1 MLTQKDLND
10 LLPIMNFQY
19 NLVNKLTQKVED
31 IEVAFLTNGETAIN
45 IVSAQ
50 KELDAVL
57 QDIDMISEDDIV
69 VAERE
74 TECINSIY
82 EQKQAQIIKSH
93 IEKIKFNTWDDYVA
107 ECYKYAIKNDFD
119 PFIPYE
125 MFLTKS
131 DLTIINNEAYSK
143 QFEWDKWDYS
153 FVGLAGVVA
162 ALTDIFIVAI
172 PKNMTSGIYEGQ
184 KGSSVTK
191 WLQSLKLPDN
201 VQKWLENVAKVPYD
215 NTGGSEHRMDTF
227 GHDPILGFVF
237 GIIDLVRGTSTSI
250 KDGTIIIEKIGEG
263 TNLLEAIVT
272 QFLHLCS
279 DVCTKR
285 GLPVP
290 FASIFQLLN
299 VGSFKR
305 ANGKTATISQLTK
318 WMYRNGYDLRH
329 FITMSITPMSIEI
342 VLKMYIMLRYY
353 AENDDIDF
361 DIATVFELGSN
372 PKYRSMLL
380 SAHAIACAANAGKVY
395 LRQGN
400 PLAINYAE
408 WLMLLRYLVP
418 SVKYWLFDKAE
429 LEIKHI
435 KNINDSMWNELLENS
450 DTLLRKS
457 KFENIDSVTL
467 GAINISKEDGG

>member
-1 MLTQKDLND
+1 MLTPKELND
-10 LLPIMNFQY
+10 LLPILNVQY
-19 NLVNKLTQKVED
+19 SLVNKLTQKVED
-31 IEVAFLTNGETAIN
+31 IEVAFSTNGETAID
-45 IVSAQ
+45 IVSVQ

-57 QDIDMISEDDIV
+57 QDIDWLSEDDIV

-74 TECINSIY
+74 TECIDAIY
-82 EQKQAQIIKSH
+82 KQKQAQIKSH
-93 IEKIKFNTWDDYVA
+93 IKKIKFNTWDDYVA
-107 ECYKYAIKNDFD
+107 ECYKYAIKNDIGK
-119 PFIPYE
+119 FIPYE
-125 MFLTKS
+125 MFLTKA
-131 DLTIINNEAYSK
+131 DLAMINNEAYSK

-153 FVGLAGVVA
+153 FVGLAGIVA

-172 PKNMTSGIYEGQ
+172 PKDMTSGIYKGQ

-191 WLQSLKLPDN
+191 WLQSLRLPDN
-201 VQKWLENVAKVPYD
+201 VQEWLENVAKVPYD
-215 NTGGSEHRMDTF
+215 NTGGPEHRMDTF
-227 GHDPILGFVF
+227 GHDPILGFIF

-263 TNLLEAIVT
+263 TNLLEAIVK

-290 FASIFQLLN
+290 FASIFKLLN

-342 VLKMYIMLRYY
+342 ILRMYTMLRYY

-361 DIATVFELGSN
+361 DIATVFELGNN

-408 WLMLLRYLVP
+408 WLMLLKYLVP

-429 LEIKHI
+429 LEVKHL
-435 KNINDSMWNELLENS
+435 KSINDNIWNELLENS
-450 DTLLRKS
+450 DSLLRKS
-457 KFENIDSVTL
+457 KFENIELVTL
-467 GAINISKEDGG
+467 GASEPQSII

>member
-1 MLTQKDLND
+1 MLTQKELND
-10 LLPIMNFQY
+10 LLPILNVQY
-19 NLVNKLTQKVED
+19 SLVSKLTQKVED
-31 IEVAFLTNGETAIN
+31 IEVAFSTNGETAIN

-50 KELDAVL
+50 KEIDAVL
-57 QDIDMISEDDIV
+57 QDIEWISEDDIV

-82 EQKQAQIIKSH
+82 EQKQAQIKSH
-93 IEKIKFNTWDDYVA
+93 IEKIKFNTWDDYVE
-107 ECYKYAIKNDFD
+107 ECYKYAIKNDIG

-131 DLTIINNEAYSK
+131 DLAIINNEAYSK
-143 QFEWDKWDYS
+143 QFEWDQWDYS

-172 PKNMTSGIYEGQ
+172 PKDMTSGIYEGQ
-184 KGSSVTK
+184 KGSPVTK

-215 NTGGSEHRMDTF
+215 NTGGSEHRLDTL
-227 GHDPILGFVF
+227 GHDPILGFIF

-290 FASIFQLLN
+290 FASIFKLLN

-342 VLKMYIMLRYY
+342 VLRMYIMLRYY

-429 LEIKHI
+429 LEINHLKS
-435 KNINDSMWNELLENS
+435 INDNIWNELLENS

-457 KFENIDSVTL
+457 KFENIELVTL
-467 GAINISKEDGG
+467 GAINNSKKDGR